1 MYSAGKEALLM
12 NPGRFNHEASDA
24 FKRMSQE
31 ERDDLMRY
39 MPEPSH
45 MSKGDV
51 NKRAT
56 TIFRKIQ
63 KSVIIIICVVFINTQ
78 YNYLYRI
85 KFVTMYFVALK

>member
-1 MYSAGKEALLM
+1 
-12 NPGRFNHEASDA
+12 
-24 FKRMSQE
+24 
-31 ERDDLMRY
+31 
-39 MPEPSH
+39 

-56 TIFRKIQ
+56 TIFRKIK
-63 KSVIIIICVVFINTQ
+63 KSVIIIIYVVFINTQ